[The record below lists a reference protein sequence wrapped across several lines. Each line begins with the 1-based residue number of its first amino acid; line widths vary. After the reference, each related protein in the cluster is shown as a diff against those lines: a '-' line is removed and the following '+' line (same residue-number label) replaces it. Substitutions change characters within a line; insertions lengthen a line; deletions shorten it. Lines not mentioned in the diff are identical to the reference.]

1 MDLYTNFF
9 VSVRRGIHNL
19 QTVPAFQQ
27 IAAETTAAPELE
39 PNYESTLS
47 YNPSDNTNSI

>member
-1 MDLYTNFF
+1 MHNLFSECT
-9 VSVRRGIHNL
+9 RIIHNS
-19 QTVPAFQQ
+19 QTIQPFQQ
-27 IAAETTAAPELE
+27 IAAETTAATEIE